1 MSNYLLNTIS
11 LAINSK
17 GGSFSSDFVER
28 RRGGGTR
35 AALRC
40 RFKGP
45 ALRSV
50 ACLPTHPVL
59 LNSTRPRKW
68 GYMCGGESERRP
80 PLRECGVFMWQCGV
94 VCMAAGGKEREWEG
108 GGRERERNNPSVKT
122 TQGANGLEC
131 RHRVEAERIHF
142 ENADL
147 NFCESTLSHS
157 T

>member
-1 MSNYLLNTIS
+1 LLNTIS

-80 PLRECGVFMWQCGV
+80 PLRECGAFMWQCGV

-108 GGRERERNNPSVKT
+108 GGEREREKQPFRQN
-122 TQGANGLEC
+122 
-131 RHRVEAERIHF
+131 
-142 ENADL
+142 
-147 NFCESTLSHS
+147 HS
-157 T
+157 TSTTNTPIDRHYKQEVMTEVSVPKACVCVCLLLQYL